1 MVPANADH
9 ATGNESQKN
18 TSTLRTFFERLKFWK
33 RDKKD
38 ANEPAR
44 LKTLPQYLMHWTTP
58 VWIAAAGFLVALAFA
73 AFWRGDLHW
82 PSADAIK
89 LCATI
94 AGAGFAFSAWQQRS
108 HDNAVRDDDKLNRE
122 RAADR
127 VRAEREEQRS
137 LEETRRLEQIERDEY
152 WKRREHIFQLLGSKN
167 PGLRLGAVALL
178 AELADSAAHSTLL
191 NETEKQ
197 ELQRHIINTLC
208 LQVRHE
214 GLAHET
220 EGSLEEHASIQEHI
234 FNQLIKRFFSQ
245 EPHSPQADWRT
256 HDIDLSH
263 IIFRFPITL
272 TNLETNQNINISHS
286 RFLYSVTLTG
296 CRLLN
301 LKWSCATFERSLQVR
316 AGELYIDQFPLE
328 IRNGK
333 FKATVLNTHQ
343 TSPIP
348 FNLSTPKDK
357 SNATNTISFTD
368 ECKFP
373 KGLHIQTNGSFDYYS
388 SEYIEFTNSSFQSI
402 SICGKNFNAIIQFSH
417 CKFFETPHI
426 HDIDYQLGSVFTPD
440 LEAVEAYF
448 SRESE
453 DGSEVALWHAE
464 FPDHPFAQTAGI
476 SFRFCNFSTV
486 NPNNMIIAHN
496 IQAYRE
502 IWHSPDKILITFED
516 NTTDNG
522 ERVELSYS
530 DQETNY
536 RTSQNAQL

>member
-1 MVPANADH
+1 MVPADDEHKSA
-9 ATGNESQKN
+9 NEPEDN
-18 TSTLRTFFERLKFWK
+18 TSTRGTFFERLKFWQC
-33 RDKKD
+33 DKKD

-58 VWIAAAGFLVALAFA
+58 VWIAAAGFLIALAFA

-82 PSADAIK
+82 PSADAMK

-94 AGAGFAFSAWQQRS
+94 AGGGFAFSAWQQRS
-108 HDNAVRDDDKLNRE
+108 HDNAVRDDDKLDRE

-137 LEETRRLEQIERDEY
+137 LEETRRFEQIERDEY

-167 PGLRLGAVALL
+167 PGLRLGAVKLL
-178 AELADSAAHSTLL
+178 VELADTAAHSKLL
-191 NETEKQ
+191 NDAEKQ
-197 ELQRHIINTLC
+197 QLQRHIIDTLC

-263 IIFRFPITL
+263 ITFHFPITL
-272 TNLETNQNINISHS
+272 TNLKTKRNIDISHS
-286 RFLYSVTLTG
+286 RFLESFTLTG
-296 CRLLN
+296 CRLFN

-316 AGELYIDQFPLE
+316 ASELYIDQFPLE

-357 SNATNTISFTD
+357 GTATNTIRFTD

-402 SICGKNFNAIIQFSH
+402 SICGQNFNAIIQFSH

-426 HDIDYQLGSVFTPD
+426 HDIDYQVGSVFTPD
-440 LEAVEAYF
+440 LEEVEAYF

-453 DGSEVALWHAE
+453 DGSEVAVWEAE

-486 NPNNMIIAHN
+486 NPNNMIIAHKV
-496 IQAYRE
+496 QAYNE

>member
-1 MVPANADH
+1 MVRASDDNTDSPE
-9 ATGNESQKN
+9 ATSD
-18 TSTLRTFFERLKFWK
+18 TRTKEHNSGRLT
-33 RDKKD
+33 RMP
-38 ANEPAR
+38 EC
-44 LKTLPQYLMHWTTP
+44 LMHW
-58 VWIAAAGFLVALAFA
+58 WIPLLLALILLAAGCFLASIWHMPLKPFSWGSINP
-73 AFWRGDLHW
+73 FWPPSWPFNYHW
-82 PSADAIK
+82 PSKDAMT
-89 LCATI
+89 LCVTI

-108 HDNAVRDDDKLNRE
+108 HDNAAGEQDKLSQE
-122 RAADR
+122 QAESRAR
-127 VRAEREEQRS
+127 KEREKQRILDEKQRFEQV
-137 LEETRRLEQIERDEY
+137 ERDEY

-197 ELQRHIINTLC
+197 ELQRHIIDTLC

-234 FNQLIKRFFSQ
+234 FSQLIKRSFSQ
-245 EPHSPQADWRT
+245 EPHFPQAEWRT

-286 RFLYSVTLTG
+286 RFLESFTLTG

-301 LKWSCATFERSLQVR
+301 LKWSCTTFERSLQVR
-316 AGELYIDQFPLE
+316 ASELYIDQFPLE
-328 IRNGK
+328 IRNGN

-357 SNATNTISFTD
+357 GAATNKIRFTD

-373 KGLHIQTNGSFDYYS
+373 KGLHIQTNGSFDYFS

-402 SICGKNFNAIIQFSH
+402 SICGQNFNAIVQFSY
-417 CKFFETPHI
+417 CKFFEATHI
-426 HDIDYQLGSVFTPD
+426 HDIDYQLGSVLTPD
-440 LEAVEAYF
+440 LEAVNAYF
-448 SRESE
+448 SRASE
-453 DGSEVALWHAE
+453 DGSEVAVWEAE
-464 FPDHPFAQTAGI
+464 FPDHPFDQTAGI

-486 NPNNMIIAHN
+486 NPNNMIIAHKV
-496 IQAYRE
+496 QAYNE
-502 IWHSPDKILITFED
+502 IWHSSAKSLITFED

-522 ERVELSYS
+522 EHVELSYS
-530 DQETNY
+530 D
-536 RTSQNAQL
+536 